1 MKKLAGKKI
10 AILAIDGFELSEL
23 VEPKKAL
30 EEAGAEVKVVSLE
43 IGEIRGW
50 IRRDWADYVKVD
62 LTLTETKVEDF
73 DALHLPGG
81 LLNPDILR
89 TKKEA
94 VDFVKQFFAANKTV
108 SAICHAP
115 WILINADCVKGKTV
129 TSYISLKKD
138 LENAGAKWVD
148 EEVVVDGLLIT
159 SRKPSDLPVFIQ
171 KIIEIIANQ

>member
-1 MKKLAGKKI
+1 MKKLTGKRI

-23 VEPKKAL
+23 AEPKKAF
-30 EEAGAEVKVVSLE
+30 EEAGAVVKIVSLE
-43 IGEIRGW
+43 SGEIRGW
-50 IRRDWADYVKVD
+50 IRRDWADPVKVD
-62 LTLTETKVEDF
+62 LTLNEAKVEDF

-89 TKKEA
+89 TKPEA
-94 VDFVKQFFAANKTV
+94 IDFVKEIFAANKPV

-138 LENAGAKWVD
+138 LENAGANWID
-148 EEVVVDGLLIT
+148 AEVAVDGLLIT

-171 KIIEIIANQ
+171 KIIQVIANH